1 MSIRAIDTSLV
12 QDIDDLCSK
21 LFEAETSAGTNSR
34 ANEWNQAIW
43 DKVCEAGLPTILAEV
58 GDGSFGWPEALPI
71 LCALGRWQT
80 CLPLAETILANYVLG
95 NKLPQDKDAVITVA
109 EQPIDCPSIGDSDR
123 ITLTAD
129 LKQVPWANIASHLL
143 LSLRS
148 SADGVHVAIVDLS
161 AQNVRVIH
169 GVNAA
174 GESRSTVI
182 LEAAEVHLFDASH
195 RLDSSLG
202 LVQQFALIRSA
213 MMIGAM
219 EAAASLALS
228 QANERVQFGR
238 PIGRFQAIQQQLAEM
253 VGYLSSA
260 GTSVQ
265 VAFESA
271 EQRRRSS
278 SSTVDFDV
286 AVAKVVCGQ
295 AALRVRAVS
304 HQVLGAMGFTQEHA
318 LHLATSRLWSWRFE
332 GGTDSYWANLLG
344 KSMVAGGA
352 DGFWSAMVD
361 RQLALK
367 K

>member
-1 MSIRAIDTSLV
+1 MNIRAIDASLV

-21 LFEAETSAGTNSR
+21 LFETEISTGANNR
-34 ANEWNQAIW
+34 ANEWNQTIW
-43 DKVCEAGLPTILAEV
+43 DKVCEAGLPTVLAEV

-95 NKLPQDKDAVITVA
+95 NELPLDKDAVITVA
-109 EQPIDCPSIGDSDR
+109 EQPIDCPFIGHSDR
-123 ITLTAD
+123 ITLTAE
-129 LKQVPWANIASHLL
+129 LKQVPWVNIASHLL
-143 LSLRS
+143 VGLRPH
-148 SADGVHVAIVDLS
+148 SAQAHVAIVDLS
-161 AQNVRVIH
+161 AQNVRFIH

-174 GESRSTVI
+174 GEARSTVI
-182 LEAAEVHLFDASH
+182 LEAAEVRIFDAS
-195 RLDSSLG
+195 RRIESSLG
-202 LVQQFALIRSA
+202 LVQQLALIRSA

-219 EAAASLALS
+219 EAAASLSLS
-228 QANERVQFGR
+228 HANERVQFGR

-253 VGYLSSA
+253 IGYMSSA

-278 SSTVDFDV
+278 SSTIDFDV
-286 AVAKVVCGQ
+286 AVAKVICGQ

-318 LHLATSRLWSWRFE
+318 LHLATTRLWSWRFE
-332 GGTDSYWANLLG
+332 GGTESYWAELLG
-344 KSMVAGGA
+344 KSMIAGGA
-352 DGFWSAMVD
+352 DSYWSAMVD
-361 RQLALK
+361 RQLVLAK
-367 K
+367 